1 MALAI
6 WGKIVADFNIVIS
19 LLLLKILRIFF
30 ACVTNI
36 NSEVLNHLINVKQ
49 MYNTNCT
56 CKDACMNTSG
66 KYITL
71 SAFH

>member
-49 MYNTNCT
+49 MYKC
-56 CKDACMNTSG
+56 
-66 KYITL
+66 ITQIVH
-71 SAFH
+71 ARMHA